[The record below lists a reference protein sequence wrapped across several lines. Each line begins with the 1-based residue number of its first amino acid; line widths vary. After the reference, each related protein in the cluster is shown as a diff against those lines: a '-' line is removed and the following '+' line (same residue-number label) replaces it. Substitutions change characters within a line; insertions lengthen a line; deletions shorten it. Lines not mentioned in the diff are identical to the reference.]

1 MTRDELKTLN
11 LPDSPGVYLF
21 TKGKGRGKK
30 ILYIGKATSLRDRV
44 RSYFDDDL
52 IATRGP
58 RIVDMVTE
66 SDGLMHEP
74 TPTVLEALVREAA
87 LIKEYL
93 PKANTEG
100 KDDKTFL
107 YAYITDE
114 HIPRILTARG
124 KDIDFENSVIDG
136 VRAKDIFG
144 PFPSGGQLK
153 VAMKLIR
160 KIFPFYDT
168 RKPVGVVSK
177 HQSARVEFNRQ
188 IGQYPQAEA
197 NHKEYLRQVRNVG
210 LYLGGKVKGLRE
222 TLEREMK
229 QYAKAE
235 DFEEA
240 QRIKRQLFALDH
252 VQDVALIREDRAG
265 RPAGPRIEAF
275 DTAHI
280 SGTNTVAVLTVIE
293 DGAPDKK
300 GYRIFNIKSAKND
313 DLLALREVMSRRLSH
328 DEWELPKAFV
338 IDGGKTHKKTAE
350 EVVAEFGMTIPVVA
364 VVKDEKH
371 RPREV
376 IGAQRAGIS
385 ESDAVLVNSEAHRF
399 ALTSHRKARTR
410 ALRNT

>member
-1 MTRDELKTLN
+1 M
-11 LPDSPGVYLF
+11 
-21 TKGKGRGKK
+21 
-30 ILYIGKATSLRDRV
+30 
-44 RSYFDDDL
+44 
-52 IATRGP
+52 
-58 RIVDMVTE
+58 
-66 SDGLMHEP
+66 
-74 TPTVLEALVREAA
+74 
-87 LIKEYL
+87 
-93 PKANTEG
+93 
-100 KDDKTFL
+100 
-107 YAYITDE
+107 
-114 HIPRILTARG
+114 
-124 KDIDFENSVIDG
+124 
-136 VRAKDIFG
+136 
-144 PFPSGGQLK
+144 
-153 VAMKLIR
+153 AMRLIR

-168 RKPVGVVSK
+168 RKPLGVVSK

-197 NHKEYLRQVRNVG
+197 NKKEYLRQVRNVG
-210 LYLGGKVKGLRE
+210 LYLSGKVKGLRE
-222 TLEREMK
+222 TLEREMRE
-229 QYAKAE
+229 YAKNE
-235 DFEEA
+235 EFEEA
-240 QRIKRQLFALDH
+240 ERIKRQLFALDH

-265 RPAGPRIEAF
+265 RPTGPRIEAF

-293 DGAPDKK
+293 DGMPDKK

-328 DEWELPKAFV
+328 SEWELPKAFV

-376 IGAQRAGIS
+376 IGAQRAGIT

-399 ALTSHRKARTR
+399 ALNAHRKARSR